1 MERISGNG
9 LAAMWRRFMISSAQ
23 PWSTAM
29 TVRRV
34 GGIGLIAALL
44 LAAAM
49 IVRARAD
56 QEPRRWV
63 ALDGRDWAGF
73 APGEKQAY
81 VAGFLAGAAAVTAPR
96 SDTAVIRTSVEAR
109 YRSGGLQFPFG
120 HMVYATQLDE
130 FYWWDNHV
138 PTPLYLALT
147 NINLQ
152 LRQQQPAP

>member
-1 MERISGNG
+1 MERKPNNG
-9 LAAMWRRFMISSAQ
+9 LA
-23 PWSTAM
+23 AM

-34 GGIGLIAALL
+34 GEIGLIVALL

-49 IVRARAD
+49 VVRARAV

-73 APGEKQAY
+73 VPGEKQAY
-81 VAGFLAGAAAVTAPR
+81 VAGFLAGAAAVAAPE
-96 SDTAVIRTSVEAR
+96 SDTAVTRTTVEAR
-109 YRSGGLQFPFG
+109 YRAGALQFPFG
-120 HMVYATQLDE
+120 PMVYSTQLDE

-147 NINLQ
+147 NINLR
-152 LRQQQPAP
+152 LRSQQPAP